1 MKTTKHKSGKNTIN
15 KFYLLMVLATSIG
28 FAQTG
33 KQAEESTIK
42 AKSDLSSASTQNN
55 PYFKNNAIQGDMVSI
70 PGNNSD
76 SVEISS
82 QRTTIPK
89 GQDNENPFPQKG
101 SVSNV
106 LKTKHD
112 TAKNS
117 VGNIR

>member
-1 MKTTKHKSGKNTIN
+1 MKTSNHKSGNNTIS
-15 KFYLLMVLATSIG
+15 KFYLFMVLATSIG
-28 FAQTG
+28 FAQTE
-33 KQAEESTIK
+33 KPT
-42 AKSDLSSASTQNN
+42 SDLSSASTKNN
-55 PYFKNNAIQGDMVSI
+55 PYYKNNAIQGEMVSLNR
-70 PGNNSD
+70 NNSD

-82 QRTTIPK
+82 QRATKPN
-89 GQDNENPFPQKG
+89 GQDNENPFSQKG